1 MEVKFDEVTHII
13 YFTFFTL
20 SISFDEVLLKEI
32 ELCRITPFST
42 VI

>member
-1 MEVKFDEVTHII
+1 MQVKFDEVTHLI

-20 SISFDEVLLKEI
+20 SIGFDEVLLKEM
-32 ELCRITPFST
+32 ELCRIMPFST

>member
-1 MEVKFDEVTHII
+1 MWVKFDEVTHII

-20 SISFDEVLLKEI
+20 SIGFDEVLLKEM
-32 ELCRITPFST
+32 ELCRIMPFST

>member
-1 MEVKFDEVTHII
+1 MQVKFGEVMHII

-20 SISFDEVLLKEI
+20 SIGFDEVLSEEM
-32 ELCRITPFST
+32 ELCRITLSSI